1 MVAPGRFL
9 LGHFYWAKTSN
20 LFSSCSWDKIIFLK
34 TLVSYQLN
42 AESFWVQEL
51 LFMLEVRVKE
61 NIPVY
66 LAQNKSK
73 SLKKPEAALTK
84 CCRKWV
90 CGGES
95 AWLQRRMFSIPVDSN
110 HFNSIVSWSRDG
122 SMWFCPFQRNTE
134 ISSRSTKP
142 NELHLEQSCDVTTRG
157 HGLFKTWKHTLTCSF
172 NTRDKWIKREVLR
185 RDKQIKSG
193 LKKTEDNHQEPDS
206 FRPKRAKQNILRVS
220 AQSTVCLD
228 PNLFDCRR
236 NPEEGIWSSD
246 GTGWCWAFGVRSQ
259 NLRIILEKKSDISE
273 FKKFKNSEI
282 SRSI

>member
-9 LGHFYWAKTSN
+9 LGHFYWAKISN

-73 SLKKPEAALTK
+73 SLKKPGAALTK

-110 HFNSIVSWSRDG
+110 HFNSIVSWSRAG
-122 SMWFCPFQRNTE
+122 SMWFCPLCCFRETQKSAAGVQNQMSSTWSRVVMSQREGMAYLKPESTRSPAALTPE
-134 ISSRSTKP
+134 I
-142 NELHLEQSCDVTTRG
+142 NG
-157 HGLFKTWKHTLTCSF
+157 
-172 NTRDKWIKREVLR
+172 
-185 RDKQIKSG
+185 
-193 LKKTEDNHQEPDS
+193 
-206 FRPKRAKQNILRVS
+206 
-220 AQSTVCLD
+220 
-228 PNLFDCRR
+228 
-236 NPEEGIWSSD
+236 
-246 GTGWCWAFGVRSQ
+246 
-259 NLRIILEKKSDISE
+259 
-273 FKKFKNSEI
+273 
-282 SRSI
+282 